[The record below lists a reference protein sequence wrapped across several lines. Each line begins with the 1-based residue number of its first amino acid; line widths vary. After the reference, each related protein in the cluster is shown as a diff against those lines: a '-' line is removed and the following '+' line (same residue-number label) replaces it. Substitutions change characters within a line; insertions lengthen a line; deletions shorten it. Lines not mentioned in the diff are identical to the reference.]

1 MPKLISYN
9 GLQYVVPKWAK
20 YVMHDSTGE
29 LYAYETLP
37 EARKGGVWQ
46 SKDRWQ
52 KIGDVLPDNDIPLG
66 V

>member
-9 GLQYVVPKWAK
+9 GLQYTVPKWAK
-20 YVMHDSTGE
+20 YVMHDSIGY

-37 EARKGGVWQ
+37 EARQGGVWQ

-52 KIGDVLPDNDIPLG
+52 KIGDILPANLSPLDI
-66 V
+66 